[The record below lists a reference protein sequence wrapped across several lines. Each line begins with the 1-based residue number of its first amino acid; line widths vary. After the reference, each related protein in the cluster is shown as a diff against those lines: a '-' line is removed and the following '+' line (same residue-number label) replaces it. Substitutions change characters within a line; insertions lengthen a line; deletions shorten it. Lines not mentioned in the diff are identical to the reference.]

1 MGNTEKP
8 GVVNHT
14 RAALPSDPLQVPRT
28 SGRRETWLMDS
39 RVEQRAPR
47 PHDRMREIVITQ
59 RTRPQAYCM
68 GSHGNSP
75 DAGRHFRYADHAR
88 RSRSQNS
95 KAPSS
100 GDQVPGLAPHQRLS
114 PGVDRRSMRS

>member
-28 SGRRETWLMDS
+28 SGRRETWLMDY

-47 PHDRMREIVITQ
+47 PHDRITEIVITQ

-68 GSHGNSP
+68 GSHANSP
-75 DAGRHFRYADHAR
+75 VAGRHFRYAVILDDRAAKTPR
-88 RSRSQNS
+88 LLRAATRF
-95 KAPSS
+95 
-100 GDQVPGLAPHQRLS
+100 QV
-114 PGVDRRSMRS
+114 